1 MAAAAAP
8 TSRPRQ
14 RSKMKPAEIA
24 DMLRPLVTKKS
35 WIKYVQSPAEKL
47 DIHAMVK
54 CDRIVAHMA
63 TRQPNL
69 SFARRGMREGLTMIL
84 DEHLASG
91 TWGMTKEQGADWVV
105 DIEQRLRTLCRHFQ
119 QAMLR
124 KPRPSWL
131 RRMPSATG
139 LAAPRD
145 SAAGDNG
152 DESPLGD
159 GSAADGGASVPDDD
173 LFRDNEA
180 LKGGC
185 DWVVPHYEESS
196 DDGGEPRKNYF
207 FGWCPELR
215 KAYRVEVGKTHREY
229 TDMPLLAPASSAD
242 HDPMVAEWPD
252 GSRAAIAG
260 ITLGRHTA
268 LADQRQGA
276 AKPSRFKR
284 EYRHKATTHKIVVDK
299 RADRGLLMSVWEQG
313 KQILQIPVKRFGDE
327 TTEAAQD
334 AAFSLMDKIAQ
345 QYANDEVPRTELY
358 KLRDLEMKKF
368 AVDAHGPRTTA
379 MAKQAKP
386 KGAKQ
391 AIDDVADAHLGEEQR
406 REASS
411 PSASPPR
418 AAASIGPS
426 VKRRICA
433 KTAPTVVAVAS
444 SASDV
449 GVEAACKKF
458 RDTMPPIPQDWEC
471 EMRVEL
477 GRSGL
482 L

>member
-1 MAAAAAP
+1 M
-8 TSRPRQ
+8 
-14 RSKMKPAEIA
+14 
-24 DMLRPLVTKKS
+24 
-35 WIKYVQSPAEKL
+35 
-47 DIHAMVK
+47 
-54 CDRIVAHMA
+54 
-63 TRQPNL
+63 
-69 SFARRGMREGLTMIL
+69 
-84 DEHLASG
+84 
-91 TWGMTKEQGADWVV
+91 
-105 DIEQRLRTLCRHFQ
+105 
-119 QAMLR
+119 
-124 KPRPSWL
+124 
-131 RRMPSATG
+131 
-139 LAAPRD
+139 
-145 SAAGDNG
+145 
-152 DESPLGD
+152 
-159 GSAADGGASVPDDD
+159 
-173 LFRDNEA
+173 
-180 LKGGC
+180 
-185 DWVVPHYEESS
+185 
-196 DDGGEPRKNYF
+196 
-207 FGWCPELR
+207 
-215 KAYRVEVGKTHREY
+215 
-229 TDMPLLAPASSAD
+229 
-242 HDPMVAEWPD
+242 
-252 GSRAAIAG
+252 
-260 ITLGRHTA
+260 
-268 LADQRQGA
+268 
-276 AKPSRFKR
+276 
-284 EYRHKATTHKIVVDK
+284 
-299 RADRGLLMSVWEQG
+299 
-313 KQILQIPVKRFGDE
+313 KRFGDE

-358 KLRDLEMKKF
+358 KLRDMEMKKF

-386 KGAKQ
+386 KGAQQ

-426 VKRRICA
+426 AKWRICA

>member
-215 KAYRVEVGKTHREY
+215 KG
-229 TDMPLLAPASSAD
+229 LQ
-242 HDPMVAEWPD
+242 
-252 GSRAAIAG
+252 
-260 ITLGRHTA
+260 GR
-268 LADQRQGA
+268 G
-276 AKPSRFKR
+276 
-284 EYRHKATTHKIVVDK
+284 
-299 RADRGLLMSVWEQG
+299 G
-313 KQILQIPVKRFGDE
+313 
-327 TTEAAQD
+327 QD
-334 AAFSLMDKIAQ
+334 APRVHGHAFAC
-345 QYANDEVPRTELY
+345 AR
-358 KLRDLEMKKF
+358 
-368 AVDAHGPRTTA
+368 
-379 MAKQAKP
+379 
-386 KGAKQ
+386 
-391 AIDDVADAHLGEEQR
+391 
-406 REASS
+406 
-411 PSASPPR
+411 
-418 AAASIGPS
+418 
-426 VKRRICA
+426 VKRRPRPDGRGVARRLARCHRGYHA
-433 KTAPTVVAVAS
+433 RSAYDVSRPTPRRRKAVALQ
-444 SASDV
+444 A
-449 GVEAACKKF
+449 
-458 RDTMPPIPQDWEC
+458 
-471 EMRVEL
+471 
-477 GRSGL
+477 
-482 L
+482 